1 MTDIRPELS
10 KRSKYWIPRH
20 RYYELK
26 HFVMQYPEW
35 VKNKDLIDS
44 MVSAC
49 KDPAGRI
56 NSIPDPVGRVVEKR
70 VKYSENIELCERI
83 AIETDPVIGDYILTG
98 IINKASYDVLNTCD
112 NIPCCKD
119 VYYDLYH
126 KFFWLLDRAR
136 K

>member
-1 MTDIRPELS
+1 MSDTRPELS

-35 VKNKDLIDS
+35 DLAVATTDS
-44 MVSAC
+44 MVRAC
-49 KDPAGRI
+49 QNREGKI
-56 NSIPDPVGRVVEKR
+56 TNISDPVGKAVEKR
-70 VKYSENIELCERI
+70 IIYNYNMNLCKQV
-83 AIETDPVIGDYILTG
+83 ADKTDPVLGREILAA
-98 IINKASYDVLNTCD
+98 IILEEGYERVKARH

-119 VYYDLYH
+119 VWYNLYH
-126 KFFWLLDRAR
+126 KFFWLLDAAR